1 MPYFYQREDP
11 SPTHSTQMKTA
22 LFITKAV
29 LLAGVVIAANPRV
42 GATQDGGFYVVSCST
57 QTAAAV
63 GLNGFRA
70 SSIAGNPFGAFAMKV
85 FGCN

>member
-1 MPYFYQREDP
+1 MN
-11 SPTHSTQMKTA
+11 TA

-42 GATQDGGFYVVSCST
+42 GATQDGGFYVASCST
-57 QTAAAV
+57 QAVAAV

-70 SSIAGNPFGAFAMKV
+70 DSIAGNPFGALAMNA

>member
-1 MPYFYQREDP
+1 MN
-11 SPTHSTQMKTA
+11 TA

-57 QTAAAV
+57 QTGAAV
-63 GLNGFRA
+63 GPNGFRA
-70 SSIAGNPFGAFAMKV
+70 DSIAGNPFGAFAMKV

>member
-1 MPYFYQREDP
+1 
-11 SPTHSTQMKTA
+11 MKTA

-29 LLAGVVIAANPRV
+29 LLAGFVIAANPRV
-42 GATQDGGFYVVSCST
+42 GATQDSGFYVASCST
-57 QTAAAV
+57 QAAAAV

-70 SSIAGNPFGAFAMKV
+70 DSIAGNPFAAIAMSA